1 MESRTVEP
9 DSLDL
14 SEEDGVSDALCEAVE
29 EEIDFLE
36 DREVKLVRM
45 RADDDGEVFQVTIH
59 AGDEMYRMSE
69 VAPGHVSRTVFRDPE
84 KDGAMPYQE
93 DEEEEEVE
101 ETAEGEETDGE
112 AEEGETDEKDE
123 EESSEETVEEEG
135 EGEETDGEAEKEDE
149 KESEDEEE
157 SSEDGEEE
165 TDGTDESEE
174 TEEETSKEA
183 GESEETEDGE
193 AASEEDGSEEK

>member
-9 DSLDL
+9 EVLEL
-14 SEEDGVSDALCEAVE
+14 SEEEGVSDALREAVE

-45 RADDDGEVFQVTIH
+45 RADDEGDVFQITIH

-93 DEEEEEVE
+93 
-101 ETAEGEETDGE
+101 
-112 AEEGETDEKDE
+112 
-123 EESSEETVEEEG
+123 
-135 EGEETDGEAEKEDE
+135 EAEKE
-149 KESEDEEE
+149 
-157 SSEDGEEE
+157 
-165 TDGTDESEE
+165 EE
-174 TEEETSKEA
+174 TEEETGGKEA
-183 GESEETEDGE
+183 DGE
-193 AASEEDGSEEK
+193 GDTSEEDDEGAKEEPGSEGKGEKTGHEENGEVKDEESGDQEDTGEKDEDEQK

>member
-9 DSLDL
+9 EVLEL
-14 SEEDGVSDALCEAVE
+14 SEEEGVSETLREAVE

-45 RADDDGEVFQVTIH
+45 RADDEGDVFQITIH

-93 DEEEEEVE
+93 
-101 ETAEGEETDGE
+101 
-112 AEEGETDEKDE
+112 
-123 EESSEETVEEEG
+123 
-135 EGEETDGEAEKEDE
+135 EAEKE
-149 KESEDEEE
+149 
-157 SSEDGEEE
+157 
-165 TDGTDESEE
+165 EE
-174 TEEETSKEA
+174 TEEETGGKEA
-183 GESEETEDGE
+183 DGE
-193 AASEEDGSEEK
+193 GDTSEEDDEGAKEEPGSEGKGEKTGHEENGEVKDEESGDQEDTGEKDEDEQK

>member
-9 DSLDL
+9 ESLDL
-14 SEEDGVSDALCEAVE
+14 SEEEGVSETLREAVE

-45 RADDDGEVFQVTIH
+45 RADDEGDVFQITIH

-93 DEEEEEVE
+93 
-101 ETAEGEETDGE
+101 
-112 AEEGETDEKDE
+112 
-123 EESSEETVEEEG
+123 
-135 EGEETDGEAEKEDE
+135 EAEKE
-149 KESEDEEE
+149 
-157 SSEDGEEE
+157 
-165 TDGTDESEE
+165 EE
-174 TEEETSKEA
+174 TEEETGGKEA
-183 GESEETEDGE
+183 DGE
-193 AASEEDGSEEK
+193 GDTSEEDDEGAKEEPGSEGKGEKAGHEENGEVKDEESGDQEDTGEKDKDEQK

>member
-9 DSLDL
+9 EVLEL
-14 SEEDGVSDALCEAVE
+14 SEEEGVSETLREAVE

-45 RADDDGEVFQVTIH
+45 RADDEGDVFQITIH

-93 DEEEEEVE
+93 
-101 ETAEGEETDGE
+101 
-112 AEEGETDEKDE
+112 
-123 EESSEETVEEEG
+123 
-135 EGEETDGEAEKEDE
+135 EAEKE
-149 KESEDEEE
+149 
-157 SSEDGEEE
+157 
-165 TDGTDESEE
+165 EE
-174 TEEETSKEA
+174 TEEETGGKEA
-183 GESEETEDGE
+183 DGE
-193 AASEEDGSEEK
+193 GDTSEEDDEGAKEEPGSEGKGEKTGHEENGEVKDEESGDQEDTGEKDKDEQK